1 MPIDHF
7 RREFGL
13 VYINYDPAGLWRDD
27 WLILDDRTNSPG
39 EHKKCG
45 ETCTRHEFT
54 VRSEVR
60 QQVILSANVWDYRDY
75 PTACKQSA
83 VKMNP
88 DGNKRHVFGVPGFA
102 HEDSK
107 KGNEFTE
114 WNSGSREWPPIMMDA
129 GEEVDFF
136 VELDY
141 TRRDMSNDFSS
152 VVWGDKGPVTLTH
165 KGGIPGMHFPT
176 L

>member
-1 MPIDHF
+1 MPIDYF

-13 VYINYDPAGLWRDD
+13 VYINYDPSGLWRDD
-27 WLILDDRTNSPG
+27 WLILDDQTDSPG

-54 VRSEVR
+54 VRSAVR

-75 PTACKQSA
+75 PTACKESA
-83 VKMNP
+83 VKTNP
-88 DGNKRHVFGVPGFA
+88 DGKKKHVFAVPGFG
-102 HEDSK
+102 DDYY
-107 KGNEFTE
+107 F
-114 WNSGSREWPPIMMDA
+114 NSGSREWPPIMMDA
-129 GEEVDFF
+129 GEEIDFF

-141 TRRDMSNDFSS
+141 TRVDMSKDFSS
-152 VVWGDKGPVTLTH
+152 VVWGDRGEVTLTH
-165 KGGIPGMHFPT
+165 RGGIPGQHFPT